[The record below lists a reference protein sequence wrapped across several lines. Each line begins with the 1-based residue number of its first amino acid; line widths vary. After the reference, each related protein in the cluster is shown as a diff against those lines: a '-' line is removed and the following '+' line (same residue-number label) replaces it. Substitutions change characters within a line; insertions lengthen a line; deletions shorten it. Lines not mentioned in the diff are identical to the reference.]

1 MRFLGTTLG
10 RNRGTVVGILG
21 PLAAFALACGG
32 SGGGGPSGGS
42 GEEDPGLVAGSS
54 GGDCIPLPI
63 RDPDVGL
70 PPDIGTRIPGTIDP
84 DPDPE
89 LTRDPDFVLPPKLVI
104 DEDRLFPPDTGT
116 LYPGLPPNVGTRAP
130 GTIDPDPDPELTRDP
145 DFVLPPDVETRDPG
159 TLRPDLDPIKGL
171 PYCK

>member
-1 MRFLGTTLG
+1 MSGCPPTSGPVSPGPSILIRT
-10 RNRGTVVGILG
+10 RILG

-54 GGDCIPLPI
+54 GGACIPLPI

-70 PPDIGTRIPGTIDP
+70 PPDI
-84 DPDPE
+84 
-89 LTRDPDFVLPPKLVI
+89 
-104 DEDRLFPPDTGT
+104 
-116 LYPGLPPNVGTRAP
+116 GTRAP

-145 DFVLPPDVETRDPG
+145 DFVLPPDVETRDPV